1 MFLVTR
7 QIFFYWWLKQI
18 KFQFSSKLLPLD
30 YSFTILWTFFAMH
43 ILSWFSCMC
52 LYIELIFCMCLYIEL
67 IFCMSVYRYLTGQVL
82 YLWSEVLPPMFLS
95 VKSSIY
101 VPHNN
106 GIFARCLRVI
116 IKNIF
121 KKCTNCHSFA
131 SNSNLGTPLLSYI
144 CFTQIETVF

>member
-7 QIFFYWWLKQI
+7 QIFFYWWLANQVSIFI
-18 KFQFSSKLLPLD
+18 KVIALGLFIHHFMD
-30 YSFTILWTFFAMH
+30 IFCHAH
-43 ILSWFSCMC
+43 IK
-52 LYIELIFCMCLYIEL
+52 LIFLYVSVYWVDIL
-67 IFCMSVYRYLTGQVL
+67 YVSVYRYLTGQVL